1 MQKHPY
7 PVLHV
12 KRMLMPPRRIRF
24 LPVTLLTSG
33 LCADNVPY
41 GLADTVLSIQ
51 RIIEVASDEL
61 QLSCPCN
68 AGEQVG
74 ENGVPTLDCFF
85 PILIQVCRAVAS
97 S

>member
-7 PVLHV
+7 PVLRV

-24 LPVTLLTSG
+24 LSVTLLPSG
-33 LCADNVPY
+33 LCADGVPH
-41 GLADTVLSIQ
+41 GLADTVLSME

-68 AGEQVG
+68 ASEQVG
-74 ENGVPTLDCFF
+74 ENGIPTLD
-85 PILIQVCRAVAS
+85 
-97 S
+97 

>member
-7 PVLHV
+7 PVLRL

-24 LPVTLLTSG
+24 LPVTLLPSG
-33 LCADNVPY
+33 LCADDMPH
-41 GLADTVLSIQ
+41 GLADTVLSME

-74 ENGVPTLDCFF
+74 
-85 PILIQVCRAVAS
+85 
-97 S
+97 

>member
-12 KRMLMPPRRIRF
+12 KCMFMPPRRIRF
-24 LPVTLLTSG
+24 LPVTLLPSG
-33 LCADNVPY
+33 LCADNVPH
-41 GLADTVLSIQ
+41 GLAGTVLSME

-61 QLSCPCN
+61 LLSWPCN

-74 ENGVPTLDCFF
+74 EYGIPTLDRFF
-85 PILIQVCRAVAS
+85 PIPMQVRRAVAS